1 MVECAHCGQGI
12 DPGKSYGYRVRPIGN
27 SEQLKGVLELMGGG
41 TDADRLIAAGW
52 DTCIRCMAILTLDSL
67 GPTKRD
73 EVLQR
78 FGHGSG
84 TEPA

>member
-1 MVECAHCGQGI
+1 MVECAHCGKGI

-67 GPTKRD
+67 GPSQRD
-73 EVLQR
+73 ELLQR